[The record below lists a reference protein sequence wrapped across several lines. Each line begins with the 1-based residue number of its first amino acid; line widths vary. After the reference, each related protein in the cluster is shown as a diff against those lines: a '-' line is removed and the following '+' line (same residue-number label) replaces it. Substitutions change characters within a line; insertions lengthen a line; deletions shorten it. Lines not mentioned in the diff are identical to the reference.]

1 MTTEEQSRVSAI
13 DLQICQL
20 RRQRRVITGEH
31 HDGMTPE
38 KAATFL
44 LALTPHHQDDRR
56 GGFYIER
63 APLLALV
70 QILEAEVRRGR
81 RAPFLDGE
89 SRQARRAEVCT

>member
-1 MTTEEQSRVSAI
+1 MNVEEQNELTDLNLAI
-13 DLQICQL
+13 AQL
-20 RRQRRVITGEH
+20 RRKRRMITGER
-31 HDGMTPE
+31 HDELTPE
-38 KAATFL
+38 QAAAFL

-70 QILEAEVRRGR
+70 QILEAEVRKGR

-89 SRQARRAEVCT
+89 SRQARRAEVCA